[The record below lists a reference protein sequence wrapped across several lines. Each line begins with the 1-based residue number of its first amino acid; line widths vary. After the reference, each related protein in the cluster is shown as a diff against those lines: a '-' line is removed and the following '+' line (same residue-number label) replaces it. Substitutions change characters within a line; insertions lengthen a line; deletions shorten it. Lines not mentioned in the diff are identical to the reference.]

1 MKVKYYKLP
10 RAEIFSLG
18 VINYNMEILIL
29 WVFSYSCRCLFRKL
43 MANKEITVLY
53 YNVLLC

>member
-29 WVFSYSCRCLFRKL
+29 WGVFIFL
-43 MANKEITVLY
+43 
-53 YNVLLC
+53 